1 MGHHVSNNAKAVNT
15 EATALRDMKIRDL
28 LRGLL
33 AGTTPAHT
41 DEPRTA
47 IPHDE
52 GVTVLVLGVRMGNSG
67 SLSWYHV

>member
-1 MGHHVSNNAKAVNT
+1 MGHHVSNNAKAVNI
-15 EATALRDMKIRDL
+15 EATALRDMKI
-28 LRGLL
+28 RGLL